1 MKERVAGKSRI
12 LTGAEAKQEEFNI
25 EQDLRKI
32 RGCPICTKITDFL
45 ADFFAHL
52 QYELSNDESTRHIY
66 AEELGLCPFHAW
78 QLASF
83 SSPLGISRSYSTLLD
98 HVASILV
105 TCAETSSNSPE
116 KALNVVKDSATC
128 SACHLVERIEE
139 VYIRHLALFLKD
151 ADGRQTYARSHG
163 VCLRHLKQLV
173 NVVSSPVTVRFLL
186 RDEAKRLRRISADLR
201 NYVSKQ
207 DALRRDLLTDDEK
220 DAYRRSLVKILG
232 GRNVCAHGNRGGSL
246 G

>member
-32 RGCPICTKITDFL
+32 KGCPVCNHITNIL

-52 QYELSNDESTRHIY
+52 QYELSNDECTRHNY
-66 AEELGLCPFHAW
+66 AEEFGLCPFHAW

-83 SSPLGISRSYSTLLD
+83 SSPLGVARSYPTFLE

-105 TCAETSSNSPE
+105 TCAETSSHSPY
-116 KALNVVKDSATC
+116 KALKVLRDSATC
-128 SACHLVERIEE
+128 SACHLLEKIEND
-139 VYIRHLALFLKD
+139 YIKHLALFVKD
-151 ADGRQTYARSHG
+151 VDGRQAYARSHG
-163 VCLRHLKQLV
+163 TCLKHLEQFIIA
-173 NVVSSPVTVRFLL
+173 VSAPVTVRFLL
-186 RDEAKRLRRISADLR
+186 LDEAERLQRISADLR
-201 NYVSKQ
+201 NYAYKR
-207 DALRRDLLTDDEK
+207 DALRRDLLSDNEQ
-220 DAYRRSLVKILG
+220 DACRRAQIKIAG
-232 GRNVCAHGNRGGSL
+232 GRNVYGRGNNGGFL